1 MGVIYS
7 TFLNYFLDGS
17 IEINFDNNHFNDI
30 YRIDDESDSINNLNN
45 EDIKNSN
52 NDTM

>member
-1 MGVIYS
+1 MGVVYS

-30 YRIDDESDSINNLNN
+30 YRIDDVSDFINIPNN
-45 EDIKNSN
+45 KNTKNSD